1 MAKLEKRTFDA
12 PDERSTPPRAEVAT
26 VQYYAMALR
35 APRTWIVSCGT
46 FVISSLLI
54 TVVLALLR
62 VVSPSHFTSLFS
74 HRFGVIV
81 LVPFFLFFL
90 APFFALF
97 TNQSHQVK
105 AYRKALKKH
114 LAPSMNTYYSPEG
127 ALVVQEYLATLMS
140 GKGLQEG
147 QERHLLLLGGPGSGK
162 TANLNYAVYQAVSK
176 ARQRKTK
183 IPVLIQMKYYNGF
196 LRNLR
201 VTSLEQNTTSAPGG
215 AALTDTLLAYLLD
228 GEQEQKLQ
236 AGKEPELVGLH
247 HLRYFLHRLVCPGAL
262 VFLLSGDNG

>member
-35 APRTWIVSCGT
+35 APRTWIVSCGP

-127 ALVVQEYLATLMS
+127 ALVVQQYLAALMS
-140 GKGLQEG
+140 GKGLQEGQEGQEG

-162 TANLNYAVYQAVSK
+162 TANLKYAV
-176 ARQRKTK
+176 
-183 IPVLIQMKYYNGF
+183 
-196 LRNLR
+196 
-201 VTSLEQNTTSAPGG
+201 
-215 AALTDTLLAYLLD
+215 
-228 GEQEQKLQ
+228 
-236 AGKEPELVGLH
+236 
-247 HLRYFLHRLVCPGAL
+247 
-262 VFLLSGDNG
+262 

>member
-1 MAKLEKRTFDA
+1 
-12 PDERSTPPRAEVAT
+12 
-26 VQYYAMALR
+26 
-35 APRTWIVSCGT
+35 
-46 FVISSLLI
+46 
-54 TVVLALLR
+54 
-62 VVSPSHFTSLFS
+62 
-74 HRFGVIV
+74 
-81 LVPFFLFFL
+81 
-90 APFFALF
+90 
-97 TNQSHQVK
+97 
-105 AYRKALKKH
+105 
-114 LAPSMNTYYSPEG
+114 MNTYCSPEG

-147 QERHLLLLGGPGSGK
+147 QDRHLLLLGGPGSGK
-162 TANLNYAVYQAVSK
+162 TANLKYAVYQAVSK

-236 AGKEPELVGLH
+236 AGKEHELVGVH
-247 HLRYFLHRLVCPGAL
+247 HLRYFPHRLVGPRRVAFLCGGLSDWERDAL
-262 VFLLSGDNG
+262 CV

>member
-1 MAKLEKRTFDA
+1 MMRRRMRHTIGDHAVEHLEALTKQGWQKC
-12 PDERSTPPRAEVAT
+12 
-26 VQYYAMALR
+26 QYYAMALR
-35 APRTWIVSCGT
+35 APRTWIVSLGT

-54 TVVLALLR
+54 TVVLALLH
-62 VVSPSHFTSLFS
+62 VISPSHFTSLFS

-97 TNQSHQVK
+97 TNQAHQVK

-114 LAPSMNTYYSPEG
+114 LAPSMYTFCSPEG
-127 ALVVQEYLATLMS
+127 ARVVQAYLATLMS

-162 TANLNYAVYQAVSK
+162 TANLKYAVYRAVST
-176 ARQRKTK
+176 ARQRKNK
-183 IPVLIQMKYYNGF
+183 LPVLIQMKYYNGF

-201 VTSLEQNTTSAPGG
+201 VTSLEQNTASAQGG
-215 AALTDTLLAYLLD
+215 PALTDTLLAYLLD
-228 GEQEQKLQ
+228 GEHEPKLQ
-236 AGKEPELVGLH
+236 AGKEPELGGVQ
-247 HLRYFLHRLVCPGAL
+247 HLC
-262 VFLLSGDNG
+262 S